1 MRPRCVRARTFS
13 IGRLAE
19 RGKEMLRKL
28 LPRTRTAFESRTQVW
43 REVGLGSEIDPA
55 AARRSKGGALVL
67 LALIAGVL
75 FCFSERKTLFPGYGL
90 EVRIATVVLLVVLG
104 WGLARMLAR
113 GFAPALYRRLEPGTA
128 GTIGFLVRLL
138 TILVMTVV
146 ALRIAGLQA
155 STLAVGGG
163 FTAVVVGLAAQQVLG
178 NLLAGLVL
186 ITNRP
191 FRVGERVRLQ
201 AGVLAGQLE
210 GVVGQ
215 LGLFYTTLVSGADRI
230 LVPNGVL
237 IQTAV
242 TPLREPERVEFRA
255 RFPADTSPR
264 EVQQKI
270 EESIDVPLRYPPHI
284 AVEELDRDDVVVRI
298 VSTPMNPRD
307 GGKLAEEVL
316 AGLRADGADADEN
329 GDSNGHRRH
338 DGNGDG
344 KPT

>member
-1 MRPRCVRARTFS
+1 VTPRTVS
-13 IGRLAE
+13 IGAQPE
-19 RGKEMLRKL
+19 TGEKMLRKL

-43 REVGLGSEIDPA
+43 REVGLGSEIDQA
-55 AARRSKGGALVL
+55 TARRSKGGALVFL
-67 LALIAGVL
+67 TLIAGVL
-75 FCFSERKTLFPGYGL
+75 VCFSERKTLFPGYGP
-90 EVRIATVVLLVVLG
+90 EVRVATVVLLVILG

-113 GFAPALYRRLEPGTA
+113 GVAPALYRRLEPGTA

-138 TILVMTVV
+138 TILVMIVV

-155 STLAVGGG
+155 GTLAVGGG

-255 RFPADTSPR
+255 RFGAETSPR
-264 EVQQKI
+264 EVQQMI
-270 EESIDVPLRYPPHI
+270 EESIDIPLRYPPHI
-284 AVEELDRDDVVVRI
+284 AVEELDRDEVVVRI

-307 GGKLAEEVL
+307 GAKLAEEVL
-316 AGLRADGADADEN
+316 AGVRE
-329 GDSNGHRRH
+329 R
-338 DGNGDG
+338 GNGG
-344 KPT
+344 AEAA

>member
-1 MRPRCVRARTFS
+1 
-13 IGRLAE
+13 
-19 RGKEMLRKL
+19 MLRRL
-28 LPRTRTAFESRTQVW
+28 LPRTRSAFESRTQVW

-90 EVRIATVVLLVVLG
+90 EVRIATVVLLVILG

-113 GFAPALYRRLEPGTA
+113 GFAPALNRRLEPGTA
-128 GTIGFLVRLL
+128 GTIGFLVRLG
-138 TILVMTVV
+138 TILAMTVV

-155 STLAVGGG
+155 GALAVGGG
-163 FTAVVVGLAAQQVLG
+163 FTAVVFGLAAQQVLG

-186 ITNRP
+186 VTNRP

-201 AGVLAGQLE
+201 AGPLAGQLE

-230 LVPNGVL
+230 MVPNGVL
-237 IQTAV
+237 LQAAV

-255 RFPADTSPR
+255 RFGSDTSPR
-264 EVQQKI
+264 EVQEMI
-270 EESIDVPLRYPPHI
+270 EERIDVPLRYPPHI
-284 AVEELDRDDVVVRI
+284 AVEELDREDVVLRI
-298 VSTPMNPRD
+298 VATPMNPRD
-307 GGKLAEEVL
+307 GSKLAEEVL
-316 AGLRADGADADEN
+316 AGARGNGN
-329 GDSNGHRRH
+329 GDSE
-338 DGNGDG
+338 
-344 KPT
+344 PT

>member
-1 MRPRCVRARTFS
+1 
-13 IGRLAE
+13 
-19 RGKEMLRKL
+19 MLRKL
-28 LPRTRTAFESRTQVW
+28 LHRTRTPFESRTQVW
-43 REVGLGSEIDPA
+43 REAGLGSEIDPA

-75 FCFSERKTLFPGYGL
+75 VCFTERRTLFPGYGL
-90 EVRIATVVLLVVLG
+90 EVRIATVILLVILG

-113 GFAPALYRRLEPGTA
+113 GFAPALYRRLDPGTA
-128 GTIGFLVRLL
+128 GTVGFLVRLL

-155 STLAVGGG
+155 GTLALGGG
-163 FTAVVVGLAAQQVLG
+163 FTAVVFGLSAQQVLG

-186 ITNRP
+186 ATNRP

-201 AGVLAGQLE
+201 AGVLAGRTE

-237 IQTAV
+237 IQCAV

-255 RFPADTSPR
+255 RFGGDTSPR
-264 EVQQKI
+264 EVQQMLEDAI
-270 EESIDVPLRYPPHI
+270 TVPLRYPPHI

-316 AGLRADGADADEN
+316 AGVRGT
-329 GDSNGHRRH
+329 
-338 DGNGDG
+338 DGNGG
-344 KPT
+344 AEPA

>member
-1 MRPRCVRARTFS
+1 
-13 IGRLAE
+13 
-19 RGKEMLRKL
+19 
-28 LPRTRTAFESRTQVW
+28 
-43 REVGLGSEIDPA
+43 
-55 AARRSKGGALVL
+55 
-67 LALIAGVL
+67 
-75 FCFSERKTLFPGYGL
+75 
-90 EVRIATVVLLVVLG
+90 VVLLVILG
-104 WGLARMLAR
+104 WGLARMLAQ
-113 GFAPALYRRLEPGTA
+113 GFAPSLYRRLEPGTA

-138 TILVMTVV
+138 TILVMTIV

-155 STLAVGGG
+155 GTLAVGGG

-255 RFPADTSPR
+255 RFGGEVSPR
-264 EVQQKI
+264 EVQQTI
-270 EESIDVPLRYPPHI
+270 EEAIDVPLRYPPHI

-298 VSTPMNPRD
+298 VATPMNPRD
-307 GGKLAEEVL
+307 GSKLAEEVL
-316 AGLRADGADADEN
+316 AGVRGTDGAHTESDGERPSGGSGGDA
-329 GDSNGHRRH
+329 
-338 DGNGDG
+338 
-344 KPT
+344 PA

>member
-1 MRPRCVRARTFS
+1 
-13 IGRLAE
+13 
-19 RGKEMLRKL
+19 MLRKL
-28 LPRTRTAFESRTQVW
+28 LPRTRSAFESRTQVW

-75 FCFSERKTLFPGYGL
+75 FCFTERKTIFPGYGL
-90 EVRIATVVLLVVLG
+90 EVRIATVVLLVILG

-138 TILVMTVV
+138 TILAMTIV
-146 ALRIAGLQA
+146 ALRIAGLTG

-178 NLLAGLVL
+178 NLLAGVVL

-201 AGVLAGQLE
+201 AGPLAGRVE

-237 IQTAV
+237 LQCAV

-255 RFPADTSPR
+255 RFGADTSPR
-264 EVQQKI
+264 EVQEKI
-270 EESIDVPLRYPPHI
+270 EESIDVALRYPPHI
-284 AVEELDRDDVVVRI
+284 AVEELDHDDVVVRI
-298 VSTPMNPRD
+298 VATPMNPRE
-307 GGKLAEEVL
+307 GAKLAEEVL
-316 AGLRADGADADEN
+316 AGVRGGEN
-329 GDSNGHRRH
+329 GGAE
-338 DGNGDG
+338 
-344 KPT
+344 PA